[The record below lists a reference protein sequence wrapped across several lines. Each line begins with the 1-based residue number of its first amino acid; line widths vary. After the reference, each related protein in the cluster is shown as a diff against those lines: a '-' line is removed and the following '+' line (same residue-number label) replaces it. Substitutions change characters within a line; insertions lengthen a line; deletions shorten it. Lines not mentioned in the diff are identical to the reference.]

1 MVLGFSKIRYHENGI
16 ELPLPFSL
24 PLVELEIVVELGNLV
39 PRNNLAL
46 QKVFVAL
53 KYLRPKMQY
62 SCEISLK
69 ISFSCIEHINFW
81 DNSLTARIF
90 SAGKD

>member
-53 KYLRPKMQY
+53 K
-62 SCEISLK
+62 
-69 ISFSCIEHINFW
+69 
-81 DNSLTARIF
+81 
-90 SAGKD
+90 